1 MRRMKCACSMQR
13 ETEGETRG
21 VGGGARGRGLTCN
34 ESPRRLP
41 CLRHRLYL
49 ARGKVGGCNL
59 NLATPPKALA
69 GGARMTSTA
78 MIGVRVLAC
87 ERRRAG
93 GDAPA
98 SPRAHGGARGADAQA
113 PVFSAFPRLQELRHP
128 NLAPYIDLYEIRG
141 RAYLLSYHTR
151 VTLASLLADG
161 AAPEA
166 PTAWDRDVELG
177 GALGA
182 AAGGE
187 AVAGDGDGG
196 RRLSAAAV
204 SRVCL
209 QVGRAVEFL
218 HARGL
223 VHGRIT
229 PHCILLAPGEPH
241 SGPQTVLLSDYGA
254 QHLTTGGGDASRVLP
269 LEFCAPETIAAL
281 LLRRATPCAQPP
293 AREATGAPDG
303 LQGGADAL
311 EPPADLWAI
320 GAVMLFALCS
330 SCPRLPWGAPRGWS
344 QGRDESHDSCAAG
357 AICSGILAYAGLP
370 SANRSFLLLRLA
382 TAL

>member
-21 VGGGARGRGLTCN
+21 VGGRARGRGLTCN

-49 ARGKVGGCNL
+49 VGKVGYGCNRANPSL
-59 NLATPPKALA
+59 V
-69 GGARMTSTA
+69 ARMTSTA

-113 PVFSAFPRLQELRHP
+113 PVFSAFPRLQELQHP

-281 LLRRATPCAQPP
+281 LARGKLAVSVLVPCPLSSTCHALPVP
-293 AREATGAPDG
+293 AARP
-303 LQGGADAL
+303 LL
-311 EPPADLWAI
+311 CV
-320 GAVMLFALCS
+320 AVLCAFV
-330 SCPRLPWGAPRGWS
+330 R
-344 QGRDESHDSCAAG
+344 
-357 AICSGILAYAGLP
+357 
-370 SANRSFLLLRLA
+370 
-382 TAL
+382 